1 MEPILDKLARQKFV
15 RKIFETIRACDK
27 QSDRLANKRVTRF
40 IVSTICAMVLVFS
53 LFFVS
58 LIFSS
63 DDSQPSFI
71 SWPIAIVGA
80 VAAWPFI
87 AVAFISDGNLPDILI
102 ISVWITTGLFW
113 AGVVELFIKLK
124 RRKTHNN

>member
-1 MEPILDKLARQKFV
+1 MEPLFDKLARQKFV
-15 RKIFETIRACDK
+15 QKIFETIRTCDK
-27 QSDRLANKRVTRF
+27 QSDRLANKRITRF
-40 IVSTICAMVLVFS
+40 IVSAICAMVLAFG
-53 LFFVS
+53 LFFIS

-87 AVAFISDGNLPDILI
+87 AVAFISHGDPPDIFI
-102 ISVWITTGLFW
+102 ILVWIVTGLFW
-113 AGVVELFIKLK
+113 AAVVELFIKLK
-124 RRKTHNN
+124 RRKRPNK